1 MVNFPTWIVTD
12 CDSHSLGPL
21 DVFISSD
28 FSICSTV
35 AFLPMRISDHALVSV
50 SIDFSSNAKGDAP
63 FHCTVCGYSLADR
76 DGLLDHSRDFLL

>member
-1 MVNFPTWIVTD
+1 MVNFPTWITD

-21 DVFISSD
+21 DLFISSD

-50 SIDFSSNAKGDAP
+50 PIDFSSNAKGDAP
-63 FHCTVCGYSLADR
+63 FHRTVCGYFLADW
-76 DGLLDHSRDFLL
+76 DGLLDHLRDFLL